1 MGDESRL
8 PMPSRAVI
16 GEFDPKA
23 HALSIAEGVAGSIPF
38 HNPLGRAI

>member
-23 HALSIAEGVAGSIPF
+23 HALSIAEGAGSTPF